1 MKEKLEVALVG
12 HSEREKVEGRHLE
25 RRIGLGNVRTLYFS
39 GCFCVSRR
47 EVWNVDGKR
56 MF

>member
-1 MKEKLEVALVG
+1 MKGLLEVVLTGLFDGEKGVG
-12 HSEREKVEGRHLE
+12 RCLE
-25 RRIGLGNVRTLYFS
+25 RRTGLGNVRTLYFS

>member
-12 HSEREKVEGRHLE
+12 HSEGEKAEGRYLE

-39 GCFCVSRR
+39 GCFCVSRC
-47 EVWNVDGKR
+47 EVGNVDGR
-56 MF
+56 RAF